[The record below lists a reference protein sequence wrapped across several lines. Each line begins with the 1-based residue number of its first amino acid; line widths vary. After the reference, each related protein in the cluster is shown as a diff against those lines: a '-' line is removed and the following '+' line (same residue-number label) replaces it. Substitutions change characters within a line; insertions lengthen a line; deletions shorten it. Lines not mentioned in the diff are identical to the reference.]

1 MSERG
6 FYNEGDLVAVLTAEP
21 LDRLLDYKAPEG
33 GVFAGAFVMVPLGPR
48 RVLGVVWGVVAGG
61 FDIAKARAIGQVLD
75 VPPMRSEMFE
85 FLTKAAEYTLTPLS
99 MMLRLAT
106 RAPGL
111 GQPASMRKILRL
123 GLVAPNKM
131 T

>member
-1 MSERG
+1 MRERG

-21 LDRLLDYKAPEG
+21 LNRFLDYKAPEG

-48 RVLGVVWGVVAGG
+48 RVLGVVWGGG
-61 FDIAKARAIGQVLD
+61 VGDFDIAKARSIAQILD
-75 VPPMRSEMFE
+75 VPPMRSEMVE

-111 GQPASMRKILRL
+111 GQPASMRKILQIGRAH
-123 GLVAPNKM
+123 V
-131 T
+131 